1 MNKSKQIIGC
11 FVLVLSRVLLVLSR
25 VVLLL
30 SHVVLVLSRVVIML
44 SCDVS
49 CFLVLCRVVTGV
61 AF

>member
-11 FVLVLSRVLLVLSR
+11 FVLMLSR

-30 SHVVLVLSRVVIML
+30 SHVVPVLSRVVLML

-49 CFLVLCRVVTGV
+49 CFLVLSRVATRV